1 MFANNKFVAFLM
13 DEEAPTAAE
22 YAIIITLGLAIIAA
36 GIGAFFAAVNGA
48 FQRGTSLLGG

>member
-1 MFANNKFVAFLM
+1 MFANKFVAFLM